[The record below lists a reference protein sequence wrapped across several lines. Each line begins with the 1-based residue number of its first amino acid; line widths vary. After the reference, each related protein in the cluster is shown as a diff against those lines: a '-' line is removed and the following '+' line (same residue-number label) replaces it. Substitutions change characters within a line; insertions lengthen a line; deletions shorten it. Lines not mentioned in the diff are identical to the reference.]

1 VPKGANR
8 GAGGSG
14 IKVEIEGLNEF
25 LRDLRKFEPAVSK
38 GFRRRIKG
46 VVEQVAVDARK
57 RAPKKSGK
65 LAKGIRPSVT
75 NKGASL
81 LSKAPHAKLFEFG
94 GRHPVF
100 GHRDRWVFQPAKPH
114 IFPAV
119 RENEQF
125 VNSEMLAALD
135 DAVSE
140 IGFH

>member
-1 VPKGANR
+1 MPRGANR
-8 GAGGSG
+8 ASGGG
-14 IKVEIEGLNEF
+14 VKVEIEGINEF
-25 LRDLRKFEPAVSK
+25 LRDLKKFEPEVSK
-38 GFRRRIKG
+38 GFRKHIRG
-46 VVEQVAVDARK
+46 VVEKVAVDARR

-81 LSKAPHAKLFEFG
+81 LSKAPHAKIFEFG

-100 GHRDRWVFQPAKPH
+100 GHRDRWVYQPAKPH

-125 VNSEMLAALD
+125 VKSEMLAALD
-135 DAVSE
+135 EAISE